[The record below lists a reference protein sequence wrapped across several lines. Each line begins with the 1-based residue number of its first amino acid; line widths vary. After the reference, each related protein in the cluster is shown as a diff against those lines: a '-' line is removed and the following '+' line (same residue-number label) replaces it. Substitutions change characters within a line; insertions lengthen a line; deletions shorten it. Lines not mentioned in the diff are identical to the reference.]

1 MRLSRRASWFLLVF
15 CLWTWFIWVTLVKN
29 IWADPRAW
37 NHGATA
43 FFIVHVVLAVI
54 DIVCGSAIGV
64 LGWRGIKAHRAEAA
78 SAGSAGS
85 AGSAAPS
92 TGADAAGKSAEAREP
107 ERSTSR

>member
-29 IWADPRAW
+29 IWADPRSW

-64 LGWRGIKAHRAEAA
+64 LGWRGIKARRSEAA
-78 SAGSAGS
+78 P
-85 AGSAAPS
+85 AAPVAPVA
-92 TGADAAGKSAEAREP
+92 ADTATAGGSAEAREP
-107 ERSTSR
+107 EQSTSR